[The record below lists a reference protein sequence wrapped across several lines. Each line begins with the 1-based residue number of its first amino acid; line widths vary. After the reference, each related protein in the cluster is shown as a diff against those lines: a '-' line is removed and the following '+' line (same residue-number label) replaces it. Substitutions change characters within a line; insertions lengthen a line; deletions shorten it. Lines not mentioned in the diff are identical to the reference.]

1 MIHRSDP
8 LIKVVVRCVLFSSFY
23 DASLLRLQKGRK
35 VFQKC
40 FPRKVD
46 DASSCLLTYCVSL
59 RHTPQCLILAPAY
72 HPVYLA
78 MFGQLPFDAAGLRY
92 VWLDRALTY
101 SLLVSLHDL
110 KASFL
115 IVHVEDDLNTPVW
128 HAQMLVDPFLEV

>member
-1 MIHRSDP
+1 MLPH
-8 LIKVVVRCVLFSSFY
+8 
-23 DASLLRLQKGRK
+23 LLR
-35 VFQKC
+35 FS
-40 FPRKVD
+40 
-46 DASSCLLTYCVSL
+46 AT
-59 RHTPQCLILAPAY
+59 HPQCLILAPAY